1 MRYREFY
8 NKLGQIG
15 NHLWLVEKNAD
26 KSFLD
31 VYYRNGVHIQLAYS
45 IHLTMPF
52 MLISTI
58 DNRKMLEHANY
69 SQKVYTLCSCLAST
83 QIDKRGKL

>member
-1 MRYREFY
+1 MTYREFY
-8 NKLGQIG
+8 NKLGQLG
-15 NHLWLVEKNAD
+15 NHRWLVERED

-31 VYYRNGVHIQLAYS
+31 IYYRDGVHMKLAYS

>member
-69 SQKVYTLCSCLAST
+69 SQKVYTLCSYLAST